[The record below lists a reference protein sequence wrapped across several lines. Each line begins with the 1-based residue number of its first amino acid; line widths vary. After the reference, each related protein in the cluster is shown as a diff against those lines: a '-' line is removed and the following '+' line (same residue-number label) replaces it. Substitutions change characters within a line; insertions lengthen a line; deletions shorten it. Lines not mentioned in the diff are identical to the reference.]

1 MSTRD
6 RARYSARDRV
16 RGMQNNEIGSRSAD
30 ASVPGANRGQGYQSA
45 Q

>member
-6 RARYSARDRV
+6 RARYSARDRM
-16 RGMQNNEIGSRSAD
+16 RNNEVGSMSPD
-30 ASVPGANRGQGYQSA
+30 ASVPGANRGQGNQGR